1 MFHAQHDPPTHKH
14 HLYNLV
20 LRCARKHFRA
30 TCVLVT
36 FSFTPT
42 FSNITSIFIV
52 LHFES
57 HDVFLVFF
65 GKLWTRPRCWS
76 FIWFLQINI
85 SMHVEFIYKW
95 FFKDGFRTPP
105 KLFSPKNSMSG
116 FPQRFQLCSHITQ
129 GHIPHWITHIF
140 GATHFLTMTKPSSGV
155 HPITIRETLYRLT
168 RCTLCF

>member
-1 MFHAQHDPPTHKH
+1 MGLNFTTTSNSMFHAQHDPPTHKH

-42 FSNITSIFIV
+42 VSNITSIFIV

-65 GKLWTRPRCWS
+65 GKLRTRPRCWS
-76 FIWFLQINI
+76 FIWFLQVNI

-105 KLFSPKNSMSG
+105 KLFSPKKFHEWIPTKVSTLFSYHT
-116 FPQRFQLCSHITQ
+116 RSH
-129 GHIPHWITHIF
+129 
-140 GATHFLTMTKPSSGV
+140 S
-155 HPITIRETLYRLT
+155 TLNYTYLWGNP
-168 RCTLCF
+168 LFNHD